1 MSKIVKKGAGR
12 AAHAEKTNRHAQRTP
27 LPPRAGTVEDAK
39 EVLATVDSLTAVQG
53 PLVDGDAKSL
63 GKAQAFA
70 AKAVAAK
77 WSASTA
83 VVADAV
89 ELTLTRGPE
98 VIVQAWRGGVWQYDA
113 SVYAYGDRSTKPR
126 NASGAAKLLDREP
139 EAAKAEMM
147 KVAANRHFRKAEP
160 KDLVQSLEA
169 AQKSLPFD
177 PAEAPDEIITGVL
190 AGQAVVWYN
199 RLSRSQESAIVGRK
213 GAWITYLDDGER
225 VVNICCPATGFRSFL
240 VTAILRVGRGTPL
253 SSPNATVSV
262 EVK

>member
-12 AAHAEKTNRHAQRTP
+12 AAHAERTSRHAQRTP
-27 LPPRAGTVEDAK
+27 LPPKPGKVEDAK
-39 EVLATVDSLTAVQG
+39 DVLATLQPAESHG
-53 PLVDGDAKSL
+53 EPSDAKSL

-98 VIVQAWRGGVWQYDA
+98 VIVQAWRNGVWQYDA
-113 SVYAYGDRSTKPR
+113 SIYAYGDRNTKPR
-126 NASGAAKLLDREP
+126 NASGAAKLLNRSP
-139 EAAKAEMM
+139 EDAKAEMM
-147 KVAANRHFRKAEP
+147 KVAANKHFRKAEP
-160 KDLVQSLEA
+160 KDLVKSLEE
-169 AQKSLPFD
+169 AQRSLPFD

-240 VTAILRVGRGTPL
+240 VTAILRVGRGTVP
-253 SSPNATVSV
+253 SSSETVSV